1 MKKIYEDENILI
13 VFKPQGIETASDTS
27 KNTLEYTLNNSP
39 FLKGGDT
46 QTSERDTKMGF
57 SKGAKIVA
65 CHRLDVN
72 TEGLVIFAK
81 NATTATEMRKGFES
95 ECVDKTYLALCFGQL
110 RKSPLTLTGYLVK
123 DARSGMVQISKAKTP
138 NSKPVKTIVKFIKT
152 VGDFSL
158 IEIKPITG
166 RTHQIRAHLAS
177 IGLSIVGDGKYGDFK
192 LNKVYNAKKQLLC
205 AVSITFKFPTTSP
218 LNYLNPKQISAKPT
232 FL

>member
-1 MKKIYEDENILI
+1 MKTIYQDDNILI
-13 VFKPQGIETASDTS
+13 VFKPQGIETASETNKD
-27 KNTLEYTLNNSP
+27 TLEKAVGLP
-39 FLKGGDT
+39 
-46 QTSERDTKMGF
+46 
-57 SKGAKIVA
+57 A

-72 TEGLVIFAK
+72 TEGLIIFAK
-81 NATTATEMRKGFES
+81 SARIAAEMRKGFENDFI
-95 ECVDKTYLALCFGQL
+95 EKTYLALCFGHL

-123 DARSGMVQISKAKTP
+123 DARSGVVQITKTKVP
-138 NSKPVKTIVKFIKT
+138 NSKPVKTIIKFVKM

-205 AVSITFKFPTTSP
+205 ATSISFKFPATSA
-218 LNYLNPKQISAKPT
+218 LNYLNSKQISVKPT